1 MMGPPPRS
9 PLFPY
14 PALCRSSP
22 LLAPAGAR
30 GAAVRYEGASA
41 RRSAATTAASL
52 ALVTP
57 PAPLGADYSLQ
68 QLFIQTRSLDALPG
82 WTPSVEVYHG
92 TAPLLQPGA
101 PPLSRLVLDRLRG
114 QSGASWGRGVALAPL
129 FDRDRWEVVG
139 AVPGGVVE
147 VRWSS
152 RRWVGLRTAP
162 AEAGA
167 PPWLALL
174 LALALIGPLAAWVA
188 VWVEREAARPQR
200 LRETA
205 AAWWFLAPA
214 TLHLAVFS
222 FAPILLAVYASV
234 HRWSLVEPERPF
246 VGLANFA
253 QLVRDPVVWISLRNT
268 ALYTLTV
275 PVTMVVALGAALALG
290 RRSWAARLARTAVFL
305 PFASSVVAVALV
317 WQWMYHTDF
326 GAINWMLSL
335 AGVGPVD
342 WLRDPE
348 H

>member
-1 MMGPPPRS
+1 
-9 PLFPY
+9 
-14 PALCRSSP
+14 
-22 LLAPAGAR
+22 
-30 GAAVRYEGASA
+30 
-41 RRSAATTAASL
+41 
-52 ALVTP
+52 
-57 PAPLGADYSLQ
+57 
-68 QLFIQTRSLDALPG
+68 
-82 WTPSVEVYHG
+82 
-92 TAPLLQPGA
+92 
-101 PPLSRLVLDRLRG
+101 
-114 QSGASWGRGVALAPL
+114 
-129 FDRDRWEVVG
+129 
-139 AVPGGVVE
+139 VE
-147 VRWSS
+147 VRLSS
-152 RRWVGLRTAP
+152 RRWVELRTAP

-342 WLRDPE
+342 WLGNPNTALIALMIVSLWVQAGYQMTVFLAGLQAIPRDYLDAARVDGAGAWRRFRTITLPLLKPVTLFVFVTGIISSFQVFTYVYVLTGGGPGHATDVVAHQLYQAAWTFLQFGSASALSLLLFVVLFGATWAQLRLLE
-348 H
+348 RRVTYD

>member
-41 RRSAATTAASL
+41 RRSAATTAAYL

-139 AVPGGVVE
+139 AVAIRPPGIAPGG
-147 VRWSS
+147 RGGG
-152 RRWVGLRTAP
+152 GLPAP
-162 AEAGA
+162 A
-167 PPWLALL
+167 PF
-174 LALALIGPLAAWVA
+174 
-188 VWVEREAARPQR
+188 
-200 LRETA
+200 A
-205 AAWWFLAPA
+205 AAAPGG
-214 TLHLAVFS
+214 
-222 FAPILLAVYASV
+222 
-234 HRWSLVEPERPF
+234 RP
-246 VGLANFA
+246 
-253 QLVRDPVVWISLRNT
+253 P
-268 ALYTLTV
+268 
-275 PVTMVVALGAALALG
+275 
-290 RRSWAARLARTAVFL
+290 
-305 PFASSVVAVALV
+305 
-317 WQWMYHTDF
+317 
-326 GAINWMLSL
+326 
-335 AGVGPVD
+335 AGG
-342 WLRDPE
+342 
-348 H
+348 